1 MTTKDTIMVHP
12 TLSRMRDEL
21 RLTVCKNSLKS
32 AKNLTHHVRKW
43 GYETRRRIPETS
55 AQWRERQSL
64 RTAQPEFKRALKD
77 LTFRKS
83 FLAKLKRDLKKTSTI
98 QPGIDGMI
106 HWIDNR
112 RTLEATIAELSR
124 QITALG
130 GKPPQAKPTQSA
142 IVPISEADCRQI
154 GASLNLQGK
163 DATIIP
169 CYEFSRLESSAPVT
183 QWKNGRPRTVSRAKR
198 NNYVRSF
205 GTIVDDRTA
214 EFAFDK
220 LRRSCTLPVGY
231 GWKLDAHG
239 LAAHVVGRIDHD
251 YHITATDVLTLPNCQ
266 WSQYLAERIA
276 TNVEQRRLAALTT
289 AASLAEMA
297 DVYVCRRDSLDA
309 GNCAAG
315 TASWIRLQGITET
328 HIPAV
333 ELAKRATE
341 SRVKIVINTAIRRH
355 RQELAA
361 GVCELA
367 NHR

>member
-1 MTTKDTIMVHP
+1 MVHP
-12 TLSRMRDEL
+12 TFARMRDEL
-21 RLTVCKNSLKS
+21 RLTVCKKTLKS
-32 AKNLTHHVRKW
+32 AKNLAQYLRKW
-43 GYETRRRIPETS
+43 KYETRRNIPESRSQWESRESARTS
-55 AQWRERQSL
+55 
-64 RTAQPEFKRALKD
+64 QPEFKRALND
-77 LTFRKS
+77 PSFRKNY
-83 FLAKLKRDLKKTSTI
+83 LAKLKRELKRVSTVE
-98 QPGIDGMI
+98 PGIAGMI
-106 HWIDNR
+106 DWVDNR
-112 RTLEATIAELSR
+112 RILESTIAELFR

-130 GKPPQAKPTQSA
+130 GKAPQAKPTRSA

-154 GASLNLQGK
+154 GASISMQGK

-169 CYEFSRLESSAPVT
+169 CYERSRLESSAPVT
-183 QWKNGRPRTVSRAKR
+183 QWKNGRPRTISRAKR

-220 LRRSCTLPVGY
+220 IRRSSTLPAGY
-231 GWKLDAHG
+231 QWKIDAHG
-239 LAAHVVGRIDHD
+239 LAAHVVGRIDRD
-251 YHITATDVLTLPNCQ
+251 YHVTADDVLSGVLP
-266 WSQYLAERIA
+266 WTIDRLIE
-276 TNVEQRRLAALTT
+276 TNVERRRLAAMR
-289 AASLAEMA
+289 AEAKLAEME
-297 DVYVCRRDSLDA
+297 DVFVCRQDSIVA

-315 TASWIRLQGITET
+315 TAAWIQRNGIQES

-341 SRVKIVINTAIRRH
+341 SRVAIVINTAVRRH

>member
-1 MTTKDTIMVHP
+1 MVHP
-12 TLSRMRDEL
+12 TLARMREQL
-21 RLTVCKNSLKS
+21 RLTVCKKTLKI
-32 AKNLTHHVRKW
+32 AKNLVAYLRKW
-43 GYETRRRIPETS
+43 KYETRRIIPESRSQWESRES
-55 AQWRERQSL
+55 ARK
-64 RTAQPEFKRALKD
+64 AQPEFKRALND
-77 LTFRKS
+77 PSFRKNY
-83 FLAKLKRDLKKTSTI
+83 LAKLKRDLKRVSTI
-98 QPGIDGMI
+98 EPGIAGMI
-106 HWIDNR
+106 DWVDNR
-112 RTLEATIAELSR
+112 RQLESTIAELFR
-124 QITALG
+124 QIVALG
-130 GKPPQAKPTQSA
+130 GKAPQATPTKSA

-154 GASLNLQGK
+154 GASISMQGK

-169 CYEFSRLESSAPVT
+169 CYERSRLESSAPVT
-183 QWKNGRPRTVSRAKR
+183 QWKNGRPRTISRAKR

-220 LRRSCTLPVGY
+220 IRRSSTLPAGY
-231 GWKLDAHG
+231 QWKIDAHG

-251 YHITATDVLTLPNCQ
+251 YHITATDILTLPVHNWEC
-266 WSQYLAERIA
+266 YLATRIA
-276 TNVEQRRLAALTT
+276 TNVEHRRLAALTT
-289 AASLAEMA
+289 NAKLAEME
-297 DVYVCRRDSLDA
+297 DVFVCRQDSIVA

-315 TASWIRLQGITET
+315 TAAWIQRNGIQES

-341 SRVKIVINTAIRRH
+341 SRVAIVINTAIRRH